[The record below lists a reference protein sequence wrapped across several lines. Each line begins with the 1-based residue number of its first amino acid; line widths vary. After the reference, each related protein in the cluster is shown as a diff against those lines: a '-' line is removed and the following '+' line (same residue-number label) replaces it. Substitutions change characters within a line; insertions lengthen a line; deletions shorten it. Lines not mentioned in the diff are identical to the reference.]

1 MSQKTLMPLYEL
13 GAQVTNPINP
23 QGLGLLRS
31 SSPYCMPRF
40 QFSDAVLKQKQ
51 QDQQVSAAIIIC
63 IAVTTI
69 VVLATVLKKGSR
81 GLKSLQVFPQAGLEA
96 PLEWTDKATPSLMLF
111 SCKALPLGLYLDI
124 GFKLR
129 AGFSIAYPIRY
140 CSFESLMQDDDIYP
154 SSQILRFYSNKIEV
168 HNLMVSLCL

>member
-1 MSQKTLMPLYEL
+1 MARDGQPFFGLPSQLPSPYPINQITVGSKALVDRINQQICPMSQKTLMPLYEL

-51 QDQQVSAAIIIC
+51 QDQQVSPCVKAAIIIC

-81 GLKSLQVFPQAGLEA
+81 GLKSLQVFPKQALK
-96 PLEWTDKATPSLMLF
+96 PP
-111 SCKALPLGLYLDI
+111 
-124 GFKLR
+124 
-129 AGFSIAYPIRY
+129 
-140 CSFESLMQDDDIYP
+140 
-154 SSQILRFYSNKIEV
+154 
-168 HNLMVSLCL
+168 